1 MNCGCNSAFRKEKKE
16 AGEEVSNLRGSK
28 RTMSCRNYRHLKF
41 TPNFKPL
48 FDSFS
53 MDLSGPS
60 HPGREHN
67 TGRTQDTEGLIASN
81 SRKANITN

>member
-28 RTMSCRNYRHLKF
+28 RTMSCRNDRHLKF

-48 FDSFS
+48 TVF
-53 MDLSGPS
+53 LWIYLV
-60 HPGREHN
+60 HPIL
-67 TGRTQDTEGLIASN
+67 EGSTIQAELRIQ
-81 SRKANITN
+81 KI